1 MGNKRIIT
9 FFLTGIALCLVILL
23 VGRNS
28 RRVLVVPD
36 KRASLLFRERLD
48 DLTAISIEHG
58 GQRIEIRS
66 DGVRWSMLAPV
77 AASVDQGAVSRLLH
91 GFEGVVVEDRLS
103 FDELRKRSLSVADYG
118 LHSARARIVFQK
130 PGRAISILF
139 GGFSATDHEVYV
151 RKNGSDQVLAIP
163 RQVYEVIPKDANAL
177 RSRQLIDC
185 DRALVSSIDIR
196 RPGHPFIRLVKESG
210 SWLIEQPISARA
222 SAERVNDFLD
232 NFFEVRVFKFAWPT
246 LDNVMEVADF
256 ESALKMR
263 KGLYGLDDETGTTIQ
278 VYTLD
283 GGSDSKVVIGR
294 RSEKA
299 GEPVYALLDDST
311 AIGVVSNSF
320 ADIVSVTASD
330 FRSMRVFEE
339 ITKPLSRLQ
348 LMHGEDIFVLS
359 QTNGLWRIDAPAS
372 EPADQEAVRRA
383 IQQIL
388 ALRAEHVVTSA
399 VQPESSKDS
408 GDWSYVEFL
417 AGDQSA
423 MVSVKKLDLAGSS
436 YELSFADSSDLFYVA
451 ASNMPPVMVEREAV
465 MGLRDKT
472 LLSLPLGSISRV
484 TIKKHGTTALSI
496 DYVEADGT
504 WHPSD
509 GELKGKL
516 NSEVFAKVLQL
527 LTAFRADNV
536 VKIGMSVDDYEY
548 YGFKEPWLEVNLD
561 VDIESAVRKTLL
573 VGRAA
578 EFNLRYVMLR
588 GDQSVFTVDEQRLN
602 IFIEGLFVGEKIILK

>member
-9 FFLTGIALCLVILL
+9 FFFTGIALCLVILL
-23 VGRNS
+23 VGRNG

-36 KRASLLFRERLD
+36 KRASLLFREGLD
-48 DLTAISIEHG
+48 DLTAIVIERG
-58 GQRIEIRS
+58 GQRIEIRY
-66 DGVRWSMLAPV
+66 DGARWSMLAPV
-77 AASVDQGAVSRLLH
+77 EASVDQGVVSRLLH

-103 FDELRKRSLSVADYG
+103 FDELRKRGLSVADYG
-118 LHSARARIVFQK
+118 LHPARARIAFQK
-130 PGRAISILF
+130 PGRELSILF

-151 RKNGSDQVLAIP
+151 RKNNLEQVLAIP
-163 RQVYEVIPKDANAL
+163 RQVFEVIPEDANAL

-210 SWLIEQPISARA
+210 AWLIEQPISARA

-246 LDNVMEVADF
+246 LDNVMDVADF

-299 GEPVYALLDDST
+299 GEPVYALMDDST

-320 ADIVSVTASD
+320 ADIVSVTSFD
-330 FRSMRVFEE
+330 FRSMRVFED

-348 LMHGEDIFVLS
+348 LMQGEELFVLS

-383 IQQIL
+383 IQQML
-388 ALRAEHVVTSA
+388 ALKAERVVTGA
-399 VQPESSKDS
+399 AKPEFSEND
-408 GDWSYVEFL
+408 GDWSYVEFS

-423 MVSVKKLDLAGSS
+423 KVSVKKPDLAGSS
-436 YELSFADSSDLFYVA
+436 YMLAFADSTELFFVA
-451 ASNMPPVMVEREAV
+451 ASNMPPVMVEREVV
-465 MGLRDKT
+465 MDLRDKT
-472 LLSLPLGSISRV
+472 LLSLSSKSINRV
-484 TIKKHGTTALSI
+484 TIKKYGTIALSVA
-496 DYVEADGT
+496 YAEADGT

-516 NSEVFAKVLQL
+516 NSEAFAKVLEL
-527 LTAFRADNV
+527 LTAFRADKV
-536 VKIGMSVDDYEY
+536 VKIGMSVADSEY

-578 EFNLRYVMLR
+578 GFNLRYVMLR
-588 GDQSVFTVDEQRLN
+588 GDQSVFTVDEQRLD
-602 IFIEGLFVGEKIILK
+602 IFTEGLFMEDGRYPR

>member
-77 AASVDQGAVSRLLH
+77 AASVDQGAVSRLLQ

-118 LHSARARIVFQK
+118 LHPARARIVFQK

-139 GGFSATDHEVYV
+139 GGFSATGHEVYV